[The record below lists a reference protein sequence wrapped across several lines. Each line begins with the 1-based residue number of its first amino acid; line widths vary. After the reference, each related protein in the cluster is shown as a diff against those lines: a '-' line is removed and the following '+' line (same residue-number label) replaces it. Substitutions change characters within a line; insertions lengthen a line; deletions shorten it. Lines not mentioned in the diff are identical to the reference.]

1 MVDFDDDVRRLARGT
16 SERDP
21 ELEPNSGL
29 VDLDA
34 AMALVRARIEWER
47 EEERR
52 RREAFVALDAR
63 GAALRASLPSAARS
77 GEGRALR
84 PFVPVMGAVLLV
96 ASLGANAFAYVR
108 VRAHE
113 RALEGALAE
122 RRAVTQPTSANGASS
137 KASRLAAVEVAR
149 EARLPPERLPEPS
162 VPAASRDSH
171 LSSDSPG
178 APAATAREATRKPI
192 ARADG
197 ASVNRGAMAV
207 NSAPPRSSVEKT
219 ALPVAAATRGSA
231 HAARVSSGSCRS
243 RCGHACRGRARVRL
257 SRTYGPGAHA
267 GRANARDEPR
277 PEAASSRPWRDRVGA
292 PSRARRGASVPRRR
306 GRASCARG
314 GLRPRWSRPPGRSAA
329 PRPEDPVHRCRA
341 LPCSRRRVFGRGLPR
356 AGHRSPLTPWGTRD
370 PGRRANWAIG
380 DPPRARRGD
389 IRLPICLHVG
399 GWALGTRLAMAEA

>member
-63 GAALRASLPSAARS
+63 GAALRASLPSGARS

-122 RRAVTQPTSANGASS
+122 RRAVTQPTAANGASS

-219 ALPVAAATRGSA
+219 ALPVAAATTALREEAPTLPVSPPAPADLGAAMRAAVGLASA
-231 HAARVSSGSCRS
+231 SPERTAPVPMPVERTRETNPDPRQLRPAPGAIVSALRAVQDAARACLAEGDAPRV
-243 RCGHACRGRARVRL
+243 HAVVFGPDGRVLRVEAQLRDQKTPCIDAALSRARVDAF
-257 SRTYGPGAHA
+257 SEEGY
-267 GRANARDEPR
+267 
-277 PEAASSRPWRDRVGA
+277 
-292 PSRARRGASVPRRR
+292 RARVTV
-306 GRASCARG
+306 
-314 GLRPRWSRPPGRSAA
+314 RP
-329 PRPEDPVHRCRA
+329 
-341 LPCSRRRVFGRGLPR
+341 
-356 AGHRSPLTPWGTRD
+356 
-370 PGRRANWAIG
+370 
-380 DPPRARRGD
+380 
-389 IRLPICLHVG
+389 
-399 GWALGTRLAMAEA
+399 